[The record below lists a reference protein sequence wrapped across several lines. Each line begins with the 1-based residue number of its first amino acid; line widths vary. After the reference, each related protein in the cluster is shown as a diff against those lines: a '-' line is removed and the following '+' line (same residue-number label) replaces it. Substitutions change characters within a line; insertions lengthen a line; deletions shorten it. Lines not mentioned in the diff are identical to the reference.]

1 MSNDN
6 TQNIRMTLG
15 PDLSNYLRQ
24 MPDSS
29 AKALDVEFLSLVQS
43 RDRLSHLE
51 AQAVTNAATVSRL
64 VEINSEL
71 SAALGS
77 TSTSVTHL
85 TDMID
90 HRTREF
96 EKLLIHISTM
106 VGSHLSDGDERD
118 RLHARL
124 QDIEKDLG
132 TQLSALS
139 SIVKDQNKSRSVQVQ
154 NAIGRA
160 EEERLTIAE
169 QESVLMKPQPER
181 AGVER

>member
-1 MSNDN
+1 MPNNTKPGYRIKLGPVATDLLDRQSEQTPTALDLEIARLLQTADRVAHLETQTVSN
-6 TQNIRMTLG
+6 TQ
-15 PDLSNYLRQ
+15 
-24 MPDSS
+24 
-29 AKALDVEFLSLVQS
+29 
-43 RDRLSHLE
+43 
-51 AQAVTNAATVSRL
+51 TVSRL
-64 VEINSEL
+64 LEINSAL

-77 TSTSVTHL
+77 TSQSVTHL

-106 VGSHLSDGDERD
+106 VGSHLSDGAERD

-132 TQLSALS
+132 TQLAALS
-139 SIVKDQNKSRSVQVQ
+139 SLVQDQKRSRQMQVQ

-169 QESVLMKPQPER
+169 EQEARTKPQPEC
-181 AGVER
+181 GGTER

>member
-1 MSNDN
+1 MPSD
-6 TQNIRMTLG
+6 TKSGYRIKLG
-15 PDLSNYLRQ
+15 PVATDLLERLPEQ
-24 MPDSS
+24 TP
-29 AKALDVEFLSLVQS
+29 AALDLEIARLLQTT
-43 RDRLSHLE
+43 DRVAHLE
-51 AQAVTNAATVSRL
+51 AQAVSNADTVARL
-64 VEINSEL
+64 VEINSAF

-77 TSTSVTHL
+77 TSTSVSNL

-132 TQLSALS
+132 TQPFHRS
-139 SIVKDQNKSRSVQVQ
+139 SVIRTSHDIRRSKTPLAAQRK
-154 NAIGRA
+154 ND
-160 EEERLTIAE
+160 
-169 QESVLMKPQPER
+169 
-181 AGVER
+181 

>member
-1 MSNDN
+1 MPSDRKSGYR
-6 TQNIRMTLG
+6 IKLG
-15 PDLSNYLRQ
+15 PVATVLL
-24 MPDSS
+24 
-29 AKALDVEFLSLVQS
+29 
-43 RDRLSHLE
+43 DRLSEQTPAALDLEIARLLQTTDRVAHLE
-51 AQAVTNAATVSRL
+51 AQAVSNAETVSRL
-64 VEINSEL
+64 VEINSAF

-77 TSTSVTHL
+77 TSTSVSNL

-106 VGSHLSDGDERD
+106 VGSHLTDGDERD
-118 RLHARL
+118 RLHTRL

-132 TQLSALS
+132 TQLTALS
-139 SIVKDQNKSRSVQVQ
+139 SLVRDQNKSRQVQVQ

-169 QESVLMKPQPER
+169 QESVLTKPQPER

>member
-15 PDLSNYLRQ
+15 TELSNYLRR

-29 AKALDVEFLSLVQS
+29 AKALDAEFVSLVQT
-43 RDRLSHLE
+43 RDRVSHLE
-51 AQAVTNAATVSRL
+51 MQAVANADTVTRFL
-64 VEINSEL
+64 KINSAL
-71 SAALGS
+71 SSALSS
-77 TSTSVTHL
+77 TSDSVTHL

-106 VGSHLSDGDERD
+106 VGSHMSDGDERD
-118 RLHARL
+118 RLHVRL
-124 QDIEKDLG
+124 QEIEKDLG
-132 TQLSALS
+132 KQLSALS
-139 SIVKDQNKSRSVQVQ
+139 SLVQDQNKSRQVQVQ

-169 QESVLMKPQPER
+169 QEAALTKPQLER
-181 AGVER
+181 AGTER

>member
-1 MSNDN
+1 MSNGS
-6 TQNIRMTLG
+6 TQNRRMTLG
-15 PDLSNYLRQ
+15 PELSDYLSR
-24 MPDSS
+24 MTDSS
-29 AKALDVEFLSLVQS
+29 ATALDAEFKSLLQT
-43 RDRLSHLE
+43 RDRVNHLE
-51 AQAVTNAATVSRL
+51 MQAVSNTQTVSRL
-64 VEINSEL
+64 LEVNSAL
-71 SAALGS
+71 SSALSS
-77 TSTSVTHL
+77 TSDSVTHL

-106 VGSHLSDGDERD
+106 VGSHLSDGAERD

-132 TQLSALS
+132 TQLAALS
-139 SIVKDQNKSRSVQVQ
+139 SLVQGQKRSRQMQVQ

-169 QESVLMKPQPER
+169 EEVTRTRPQPDRGGTER
-181 AGVER
+181 